1 MPSRRLETFGATIL
15 NYHMISELMDEADRV
30 RVREGRIQAYRPQ
43 IIAPSS
49 FADSILEGF
58 GSEAQ
63 KYAEWLRDNVTN
75 LRILEYGFKIKKEEF
90 SEHVVTDNMKTVTER
105 VRDTAK
111 EKNDP
116 FTAVVVGV
124 DEPWEVCLVKLM
136 AQVVQRS
143 AEGNAAEIV
152 HEEVE
157 TAFRTAASDSS
168 QMKGLADTLKQ
179 YGLFEKYQDRFF
191 SLLRTSQR

>member
-1 MPSRRLETFGATIL
+1 MPSKRLETFGATIL
-15 NYHMISELMDEADRV
+15 NYHMISEFMDDANRV
-30 RVREGRIQAYRPQ
+30 RVRDGRIHAYRPQ
-43 IIAPSS
+43 IVAPAS

-58 GSEAQ
+58 GVEAE
-63 KYAEWLRDNVTN
+63 KYAKWLRDNVTN

-90 SEHVVTDNMKTVTER
+90 SESVITDKVETVTER
-105 VRDTAK
+105 VRRDVRETG
-111 EKNDP
+111 DP
-116 FTAVVVGV
+116 FSAVVLGV

-143 AEGNAAEIV
+143 AERNATEIV

-157 TAFRTAASDSS
+157 TAFRDAAGDHSH
-168 QMKGLADTLKQ
+168 MKDLADTLKQ

-191 SLLRTSQR
+191 SLLRTSRR